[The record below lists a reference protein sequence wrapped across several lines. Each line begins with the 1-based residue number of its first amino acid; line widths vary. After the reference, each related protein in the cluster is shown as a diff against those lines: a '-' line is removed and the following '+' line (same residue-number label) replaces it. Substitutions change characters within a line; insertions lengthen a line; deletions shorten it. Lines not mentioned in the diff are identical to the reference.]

1 MDIIANDDTQK
12 LTFSYSSSA
21 EPPKPTPDGV
31 YSFDT
36 TKKIYRKYNPETI
49 FAPTGN
55 IEYCEGDKYNNFPSS
70 YTLTTPRHIFNE
82 PLIFIFKTANE
93 ETINNLFKSCLANCQ
108 QFNQV
113 LDFSN
118 VDNLT
123 RIGEGFL
130 YGCINFNSPITFKP
144 NKIVL
149 IDENFMFGCV
159 KFNNKISYLFTAAL
173 QEIRMNFLQGCR
185 DFNQNLDLSNVS
197 CNGEGGYNKIIL
209 INFMAN
215 CFSFAQ
221 GKIIMGTK
229 TTDIFKQDGYDPL
242 AIQYIEA
249 SCASTKVD
257 APSYQVGFNFEGDN
271 ITKNQFDSFVIST
284 TDGDTVNVFQN
295 RNDSP
300 YKKII
305 VNGVSE

>member
-1 MDIIANDDTQK
+1 
-12 LTFSYSSSA
+12 
-21 EPPKPTPDGV
+21 
-31 YSFDT
+31 
-36 TKKIYRKYNPETI
+36 
-49 FAPTGN
+49 
-55 IEYCEGDKYNNFPSS
+55 
-70 YTLTTPRHIFNE
+70 
-82 PLIFIFKTANE
+82 
-93 ETINNLFKSCLANCQ
+93 
-108 QFNQV
+108 
-113 LDFSN
+113 
-118 VDNLT
+118 
-123 RIGEGFL
+123 
-130 YGCINFNSPITFKP
+130 
-144 NKIVL
+144 
-149 IDENFMFGCV
+149 MFGCV